1 MKNGRI
7 ISSMLAAVLAI
18 STFAF
23 VPTVSDGSFDIAVTA
38 SAAGTNGLV
47 INDDGE
53 GTISVGGYT
62 GTSPNVVIP
71 ANVDYIES
79 HAVWRNETI
88 KTLTIEGDIWG
99 INDNAFAECTNL
111 EKVVIKGDLKSYDG
125 KGGIQEYAFFGCKKL
140 KEVVFEKKDAVVDQ
154 IGDRAFEN
162 CYSLNKINIP
172 SSTVKIEECA
182 FQNCEQ
188 LASVT
193 IPEKTVINGTKA
205 FGYVFGIDGNKS
217 SVSIDDIKDFLHYK
231 LIVANGSTPIYS
243 VDSMLDGIVTK
254 IIQKKITLNVY
265 KGSPAEKWAKENKIA
280 YKIIE
285 KETASA
291 SNSSDKPAAPQ
302 NVKASAKTTDSIT
315 LKWDSV
321 DGADAYAVYKYNS
334 STKKYE
340 KYKTVTKAT
349 CKVTGLKKGTKY
361 QFKVKALKKNG
372 KKYITGGTSKAVAVS
387 TSKK

>member
-1 MKNGRI
+1 MKKGKI
-7 ISSMLAAVLAI
+7 ISSMLAAVLAV

-23 VPTVSDGSFDIAVTA
+23 VPTVSDGGFDVAVTA

-71 ANVDYIES
+71 ANVDYIEPY
-79 HAVWRNETI
+79 AFFGNTTI

-99 INDNAFAECTNL
+99 INEFAFGTCLNL
-111 EKVVIKGDLKSYDG
+111 EKVVIKGNLKSYDG
-125 KGGIQEYAFFGCKKL
+125 NGGFQHSAFYGCEKL
-140 KEVVFEKKDAVVDQ
+140 KEVVFKNKDAVVDQ
-154 IGDRAFEN
+154 IGYSAFAS

-172 SSTVKIEECA
+172 SGTVKIEESA

-193 IPEKTVINGTKA
+193 IPEKTVINGTMT
-205 FGYVFGIDGNKS
+205 FGYMYGTDEKQDLWNSEEDFWNADYKHVF
-217 SVSIDDIKDFLHYK
+217 
-231 LIVANGSTPIYS
+231 ANGSASVYS
-243 VDSMLDGIVTK
+243 IDVLIK
-254 IIQKKITLNVY
+254 QKKITLSVY
-265 KGSPAEKWAKENKIA
+265 KGSPAEEWAKKNKIA

>member
-1 MKNGRI
+1 MKKGKI
-7 ISSMLAAVLAI
+7 ISSMLAAVLAV

-23 VPTVSDGSFDIAVTA
+23 VPTVSDGGFDVAVTA

-53 GTISVGGYT
+53 GTISVGGYM

-71 ANVDYIES
+71 ANVNYIES

-172 SSTVKIEECA
+172 SSTVKIEESA

-193 IPEKTVINGTKA
+193 IPEKTVINGTMT
-205 FGYVFGIDGNKS
+205 FGYMYGTDEKQDLWNSEEDFWNADYKHVF
-217 SVSIDDIKDFLHYK
+217 
-231 LIVANGSTPIYS
+231 ANGSASVYS
-243 VDSMLDGIVTK
+243 IDVLIK
-254 IIQKKITLNVY
+254 QKKITLSVY
-265 KGSPAEKWAKENKIA
+265 KGSPAEEWAKKNKIA
-280 YKIIE
+280 YKVIE

-315 LKWDSV
+315 LKWDIV

>member
-1 MKNGRI
+1 MKKGRI
-7 ISSMLAAVLAI
+7 ISSMLAAVLAV

-23 VPTVSDGSFDIAVTA
+23 VPTVSDGGFDVAVTA
-38 SAAGTNGLV
+38 SAAVTNGLV
-47 INDDGE
+47 INEDSE
-53 GTISVGGYT
+53 GTIILEGWT
-62 GTSPNVVIP
+62 GTGTDPDVVIP
-71 ANVDYIES
+71 ANVDYIRS
-79 HAVWRNETI
+79 HAFMGNDTI
-88 KTLTIEGDIWG
+88 KTLTIEGDIRHIG
-99 INDNAFAECTNL
+99 ENAFGFCKNL
-111 EKVVIKGDLKSYDG
+111 EKVVIKGDIKSDDG
-125 KGGIQEYAFFGCKKL
+125 KGGIWNRAFYGCTKL
-140 KEVVFEKKDAVVDQ
+140 KEVVFKKKDAVVDQ
-154 IGDRAFEN
+154 IGDSAFAF
-162 CYSLNKINIP
+162 CLSLNKINIP
-172 SSTVKIEECA
+172 SGTVKIEENA
-182 FQNCEQ
+182 FKNCEQ

-193 IPEKTVINGTKA
+193 VPEKTVINGTKT
-205 FGYVFGIDGNKS
+205 FGYMYGRNDEWDDLEIVEDYKYVLANGLA
-217 SVSIDDIKDFLHYK
+217 SVYIWGDK
-231 LIVANGSTPIYS
+231 LI
-243 VDSMLDGIVTK
+243 K
-254 IIQKKITLNVY
+254 QEKITLNVY
-265 KGSPAEKWAKENKIA
+265 KGSPAEKWAKKNKIA

-349 CKVTGLKKGTKY
+349 CKVTKLKKGTKY

-372 KKYITGGTSKAVAVS
+372 KKYISGGTSKAVAVS

>member
-1 MKNGRI
+1 MKKGRI
-7 ISSMLAAVLAI
+7 ISSMLAAVLAV

-23 VPTVSDGSFDIAVTA
+23 VPTVSDGGFDVAVTA

-71 ANVDYIES
+71 ANVNYIEPY
-79 HAVWRNETI
+79 ALKLNTTI

-99 INDNAFAECTNL
+99 INEYAFAECTNL

-125 KGGIQEYAFFGCKKL
+125 NGGIQNNAFDGCTSL
-140 KEVVFEKKDAVVDQ
+140 KEVIFEKKDAEVDQ
-154 IGDRAFEN
+154 IGKSAFER

-172 SSTVKIEECA
+172 SKAVKICDWA
-182 FQNCEQ
+182 FLNCEK
-188 LASVT
+188 LTSVT
-193 IPEKTVINGTKA
+193 IPEKTTIDGEHT
-205 FGYVFGIDGNKS
+205 FGYMYGLATTEDVMTAVNEGKLNTVFILADGKTTIDS
-217 SVSIDDIKDFLHYK
+217 LDDAFF
-231 LIVANGSTPIYS
+231 VFTTPI
-243 VDSMLDGIVTK
+243 T
-254 IIQKKITLNVY
+254 QKKITLSVY
-265 KGSPAEKWAKENKIA
+265 KGSPAEKWAKKNKIA
-280 YKIIE
+280 YKVIE